1 MTAQGIL
8 VDTFAWLEMMKGSEK
23 GAHARSVIREAPGI
37 YLSVLTL
44 YELQY
49 RIAQIKNDESA
60 VTILQQITSQA
71 EVIPVDTHIAL
82 LGGTIKLRQKSL
94 KTDMGAVDCLI
105 LATAQIYKL
114 KVLTGDP
121 HFSECGETIL
131 I

>member
-1 MTAQGIL
+1 MTDRGIL
-8 VDTFAWLEMMKGSEK
+8 VDTYAWLEMMKGSSR
-23 GAHARSVIREAPGI
+23 GAHARSVIRESPEI

-49 RIAQIKNDESA
+49 RVAQIKNDESTA
-60 VTILQQITSQA
+60 TILQQITSQA
-71 EVIPVDTHIAL
+71 EVIPIDSQIAL
-82 LGGTIKLRQKSL
+82 LGGKIRLRQKSL
-94 KTDMGAVDCLI
+94 KTDMGAVDCLT

-121 HFSECGETIL
+121 HFSTFEETIL

>member
-1 MTAQGIL
+1 LTAQGII
-8 VDTFAWLEMMKGSEK
+8 VDTYAWLEMMKGSSK
-23 GAHARSVIREAPGI
+23 GAHARSVIREAQEI

-49 RIAQIKNDESA
+49 RIVQIKNGESA
-60 VTILQQITSQA
+60 TAILGQITSQA
-71 EVIPVDTHIAL
+71 EVIPVNRQIAL
-82 LGGTIKLRQKSL
+82 LGGKIKLQQKSQ

-105 LATAQIYKL
+105 LATAQIYNL

-121 HFSECGETIL
+121 HFGECTETIL